1 LVSLI
6 DFDVFLAIA
15 GKPSM
20 PAPVDSP
27 VGPPAGQPSA
37 PTPTTPSPTSEN
49 SIAIKALPY
58 ALRYAPSSNVPS
70 TVDFAQLAEVTRLY
84 MEEFMINEFEGTS
97 LTNLDDFLTI
107 MVRNEFEAG
116 EPVLAEY
123 ESTGLFNP
131 SSIFLP
137 TMRELNQLISEA
149 FNDDNL
155 PQYLQRVRDLPRSN
169 PFSDTDEIEFSE
181 VDGSSSARSKDT
193 AGSFVRAGV
202 AAAAAG
208 VVVLAAGLVIMRS
221 QSRGGEASEGDTIA
235 PLKKLSGDS
244 TVAGDTC
251 NMSMDGSSVAQSWK
265 TPTGFSKNRTV
276 QEESEFEDEPLDSD
290 DEDSSI
296 KSRQEAI
303 RTT

>member
-1 LVSLI
+1 
-6 DFDVFLAIA
+6 
-15 GKPSM
+15 
-20 PAPVDSP
+20 
-27 VGPPAGQPSA
+27 
-37 PTPTTPSPTSEN
+37 
-49 SIAIKALPY
+49 
-58 ALRYAPSSNVPS
+58 
-70 TVDFAQLAEVTRLY
+70 

-107 MVRNEFEAG
+107 MIRNEFEAG
-116 EPVLAEY
+116 EPVLSEY

-137 TMRELNQLISEA
+137 TVRELNQLISEA

-155 PQYLQRVRDLPRSN
+155 SEYLQRVRNLPRSN

-181 VDGSSSARSKDT
+181 VDGSSSTRSQDT

-202 AAAAAG
+202 AAASAG
-208 VVVLAAGLVIMRS
+208 VVVLAVGLAILRS
-221 QSRGGEASEGDTIA
+221 QSRGGKADDDQTIT
-235 PLKKLSGDS
+235 PLKKLSGDN
-244 TVAGDTC
+244 TVAGETC

-265 TPTGFSKNRTV
+265 TPTGFSSNTTG
-276 QEESEFEDEPLDSD
+276 QEENEFEDEPLDSD

-296 KSRQEAI
+296 KSRQDTI